1 MGNTIKCHCCDNDAT
16 VHLTQIVD
24 KKMKKVD
31 LCEDCAQAKG
41 VTDPEGF
48 SMADFHPDFEQD
60 SSNEDGLVCESCG
73 LTQKDFK
80 KNGRA
85 GCASCYAAF
94 QQALDPMLE
103 SMHAGT
109 RHTGRIPDDFKSLG
123 SNVSLEPPERSSDED
138 IAALEKELTEAIE
151 AEEYERAA
159 DIRDRI
165 HQLKELAAG

>member
-1 MGNTIKCHCCDNDAT
+1 
-16 VHLTQIVD
+16 
-24 KKMKKVD
+24 MKKID

-48 SMADFHPDFEQD
+48 SMADFLPNFELE
-60 SSNEDGLVCESCG
+60 SPGEDELVCESCG
-73 LTQKDFK
+73 LTQKEFR

-85 GCASCYAAF
+85 GCASCYDAF

-109 RHTGRIPDDFKSLG
+109 RHTGRIPDDFKSLDAD
-123 SNVSLEPPERSSDED
+123 VPLAPPEKSSTED
-138 IAALEKELTEAIE
+138 IAVLEKELTEAIE